1 MTESLQLINIT
12 PDEMKDSILKGIQTQ
27 FDQLKAEFQPKEPTE
42 YLTRIEVTDLLK
54 IDLSTLHNWTKK
66 GKLKAYGIG
75 NRVYYKR
82 EEIYQSL
89 IPLNSLP
96 CKR

>member
-1 MTESLQLINIT
+1 MQTIQFIQIT
-12 PDEMKDSILKGIQTQ
+12 PDEMKDSILEGINSQ
-27 FDQLKAEFQPKEPTE
+27 FDQLRSEFQPKEPTA
-42 YLTRIEVTDLLK
+42 YLTRSEVAELLK

-82 EEIYQSL
+82 DELYESIV
-89 IPLNSLP
+89 PLNAKP
-96 CKR
+96 CKK